1 MEMDKPA
8 CITTSVESQRN
19 RKRFSIRSL
28 RLSLKFRPEILKLVL
43 KMRHTIR
50 IKNALLSKLK
60 RQLKNNKVSIY
71 KSSAEDVNPPQR
83 NPRTDLQKEDT
94 VSKICDKNNSY
105 TQTSLEDFKNF
116 NFSNRKEKQ
125 IKDSYTQISLEEFR
139 DTNGTEKVTKD
150 SFTQMIL
157 EEFKDFN
164 LTNEKEKGTKDS
176 YTQMTLEFKDF
187 NLTNEKEKETKDSYT
202 ETTHEEFKDFT
213 NEIENHTKDTQTDN
227 LTNEKEKDTKDSYTE
242 TTHGELKNFI
252 NEKENDTKETQ
263 TDNLHT
269 TEDKTNNNSDK
280 VSTAWGV
287 QSDGDNIKSIADQV
301 KEVAQ
306 SALQQSGMVYVETA
320 GMYYDYKTGYYYNS
334 ELGLYYHTDTGCY
347 YYYSDEKQSFV
358 FHSYP
363 ENRTNIKSSIS
374 KEIKKATKQKKE
386 NDDGETKPKRRKK
399 GEEKDKIKTTKK
411 IQEETSKEGQEEPSK
426 EEGLEEKMEC
436 SSNEKTIDEDKEGNE
451 VENDINKELEDG
463 ECSDTASETSDGA
476 ISDASTSTASDD
488 ETVAKHYPPCMRI
501 IVRETTLPKLK
512 VGSLYLITKD
522 GGTIGREGDHH
533 DILLKDNNVSRNHL
547 ELKYDIDKRLYFAV
561 DLGSKNGTLLNG
573 TRMSESQQT
582 SVPMEVVHGSTI
594 KLGET
599 KLLCHVHAGHDTCGH
614 CEPGLIME
622 MEEKEKKVAYTR
634 TCSVQKQ
641 HKLELAR
648 LKNKY
653 APKRLAI
660 EETAYNDRAQARREK
675 VGSTHH
681 AEKTQTSDI
690 NTFIAPDN
698 KGFKLLE
705 KMGWSKG
712 EGLGKDNQGN
722 QEPIPLVSNEGKTGL
737 GGTSVPQVV
746 VFKTLGQATLRLA
759 AATKMQ
765 PPAKAFLEV
774 DEDSE

>member
-374 KEIKKATKQKKE
+374 KEIKKATKQKKVPPTDDIE
-386 NDDGETKPKRRKK
+386 NLTKQLNQVSLRGP
-399 GEEKDKIKTTKK
+399 
-411 IQEETSKEGQEEPSK
+411 
-426 EEGLEEKMEC
+426 
-436 SSNEKTIDEDKEGNE
+436 
-451 VENDINKELEDG
+451 
-463 ECSDTASETSDGA
+463 TAL
-476 ISDASTSTASDD
+476 